1 MNVQKFDL
9 VNIFFLVIPL
19 QYLQENFL
27 NFNQE
32 VNYD

>member
-9 VNIFFLVIPL
+9 VNIFFLVIP
-19 QYLQENFL
+19 QQQPQEKFL

>member
-9 VNIFFLVIPL
+9 VNIFFLAIPL
-19 QYLQENFL
+19 QWSQEKFL